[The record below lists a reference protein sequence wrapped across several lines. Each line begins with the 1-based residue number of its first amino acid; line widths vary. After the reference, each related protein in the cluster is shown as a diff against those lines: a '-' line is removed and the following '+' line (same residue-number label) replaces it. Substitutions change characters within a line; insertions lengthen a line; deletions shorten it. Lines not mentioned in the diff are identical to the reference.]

1 MNLLKEIF
9 DWVGNLPAWQQDAAR
24 RLYENPGGLTDKD
37 YQELCRLALK
47 ENGLAPEE
55 VLEPVPMDPA
65 RLQQNASSNTLIL
78 KSLGNL
84 RHVNKID
91 PSQTISF
98 SPTGLTVI
106 FGNNGSGKS
115 GYARVFKKACFCRD
129 AGEDVLPDVEIE
141 KERNL
146 VAEATFEVEHDGVS
160 KRIEWRNGCA
170 CPELAYISVFDSKSA
185 RIVLDSGQE
194 PHYIPYGL
202 DILSALG
209 SVVLPRVKQD
219 IEEKWKALDLSE
231 DVFGALRGDT
241 EVGKLFANLSNASL
255 DVLRRLGTW
264 THQDLERG
272 QYLTKFLADNNFP
285 ARIEEKT
292 FAIRRFSSFITGMED
307 AVIAL
312 NDEHVAGWQQ
322 VFEQWRTAKNAETL
336 AAQNLRSGE
345 DLLLGTGG
353 EAWKLMFLKAQEY
366 IASAYQPGSIIADFA
381 KCPLCQQEMDS
392 TARARMK
399 RFAHYVAD
407 RVSVELQMCERA
419 RKTAEEKINAISE
432 DVIKNHA
439 NLDEIE
445 HHVTGGEEQYVRFVT
460 TCGQRKEA
468 IRSAMAGDRAWDNLP
483 SISTEILTT
492 IQGIKARLETENADL
507 QRAMTACNQEA
518 LEKERDELRARY
530 RLSQAMKSVESWFE
544 RKSLKNQLYAVS
556 HGITTQPITNKV
568 KELAEAAISEPL
580 RLAVNEEFKILGIE
594 KMRLRPSLVSKGK
607 KGRLFNAFELGV
619 ANPPPISRV
628 LSEGEQKAIAIAS
641 FMAELRVSGHK
652 QAVVFDDPV
661 TSLDHMR
668 RGKVAFRLAQEALTR
683 QVIVFSHEPVFVT
696 ALVNMCS
703 KVGAASSV
711 LSLTWSKSSCGVV
724 MPGMP
729 WERQNF
735 QSRIQ
740 DLKKLQKR
748 LYEEITDYPSVQ
760 QEEDIRKFYGR
771 LRATTE
777 LVAQEECLRGTVR
790 RFEDKINMAKLQEV
804 SPLDANAV
812 KDLYDLFGKC
822 SDVFEGHDHASEAN
836 EPVPLPDEMKGDIDL
851 LESIIKR
858 IKDARKK

>member
-1 MNLLKEIF
+1 M
-9 DWVGNLPAWQQDAAR
+9 
-24 RLYENPGGLTDKD
+24 
-37 YQELCRLALK
+37 ALK

-55 VLEPVPMDPA
+55 MLEPVPMDPA
-65 RLQQNASSNTLIL
+65 RLQQNASSHTLTL

-98 SPTGLTVI
+98 SPTGMTI
-106 FGNNGSGKS
+106 IYGNNGTGKS
-115 GYARVFKKACFCRD
+115 GYARVFKRACFCRD
-129 AGEDVLPDVEIE
+129 VGEDVLPDVENE
-141 KERNL
+141 AERHEI
-146 VAEATFEVEHDGVS
+146 ASATFEVELDGVN
-160 KRIEWRNGCA
+160 KKIEWRNGCA
-170 CPELAYISVFDSKSA
+170 CPELAYISVFDSKTA
-185 RIVLDSGQE
+185 RIVLDSEQE

-219 IEEKWKALDLSE
+219 IEDKWKALDLSE
-231 DVFGALRGDT
+231 DVFAALKGDT
-241 EVGKLFANLSNASL
+241 EVGKVFANLSKVPL
-255 DVLRRLGTW
+255 EVLRKLGTW
-264 THQDLERG
+264 TQQDMERG
-272 QYLTKFLADNNFP
+272 KYLSKFLADNNYQ
-285 ARIEEKT
+285 ARIKENN
-292 FAIRRFSSFITGMED
+292 FAIGRLSSFIVGIEEVVT
-307 AVIAL
+307 AFS
-312 NDEHVAGWQQ
+312 NEHVAGWQQ

-345 DLLLGTGG
+345 ELLKETGG

-366 IASAYQPGSIIADFA
+366 IASAYQPGSMDAELS
-381 KCPLCQQEMDS
+381 KCPLCQQEMD
-392 TARARMK
+392 AAAQARMK
-399 RFAHYVAD
+399 RFAQYVAD
-407 RVSVELQMCERA
+407 RVSVEVQKCERA

-432 DVIKNHA
+432 DVIKDHA

-445 HHVTGGEEQYVRFVT
+445 HFATGGEEQYVRFVT
-460 TCGQRKEA
+460 TCGARKKA
-468 IRSAMAGDRAWDNLP
+468 IQSAMAGDSAWDNLP

-492 IQGIKARLETENADL
+492 IQGIKARLEKENADL
-507 QRAMTACNQEA
+507 KRAMTACNQEA

-530 RLSQAMKSVESWFE
+530 RLSQTMQSVESWFE
-544 RKSLKNQLYAVS
+544 RKTLKNQLYAVS
-556 HGITTQPITNKV
+556 RGITTQHITNKV

-580 RLAVNEEFKILGIE
+580 RLAVDEEFKALGIE

-607 KGRLFNAFELGV
+607 KGKLFNTFELGV
-619 ANPPPISRV
+619 ANPQPISRV
-628 LSEGEQKAIAIAS
+628 LSEGEQKAVAIAS

-652 QAVVFDDPV
+652 QAVVFDDPM

-668 RGKVAFRLAQEALTR
+668 RGKVAFRLAQEAMIR

-703 KVGAASSV
+703 KIGAASLV
-711 LSLTWSKSSCGVV
+711 LSLMWSKNSCGVV
-724 MPGMP
+724 MPGIP
-729 WERQNF
+729 WEHQSVP
-735 QSRIQ
+735 SRIQ
-740 DLKKLQKR
+740 GLRQLQNR
-748 LYEEITDYPSVQ
+748 MSQTVGQYPSVEQ
-760 QEEDIRKFYGR
+760 AVEIRRFYGR

-777 LVAQEECLRGTVR
+777 LVAQEECLRGTIR
-790 RFEDKINMAKLQEV
+790 RFDDEIKMAKLKEV

-836 EPVPLPDEMKGDIDL
+836 EPVPLPDEMRGDIDL

-858 IKDARKK
+858 IKDARRK